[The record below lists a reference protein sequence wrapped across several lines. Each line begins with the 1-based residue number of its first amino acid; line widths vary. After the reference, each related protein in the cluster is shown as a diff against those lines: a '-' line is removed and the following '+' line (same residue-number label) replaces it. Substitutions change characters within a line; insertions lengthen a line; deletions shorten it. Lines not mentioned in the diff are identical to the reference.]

1 MEPPSLEALSLEGPP
16 WVDLPA
22 EALQRVFE
30 LSASPVAVARAACAC
45 RAWRDAAADDATWR
59 SLYGVTWGALAAGSP
74 AATWRARCAGRTALP
89 SSCLRALR
97 DCASPL
103 LRGDALQRCVA
114 LEAANPGA
122 ALRELQAR
130 LADEE
135 HAKAADRALSELALA
150 ALQRVGSAP
159 PDAGSEASTLLDA
172 ACAVALLIDTSADV
186 AATRAAVARLGHA
199 ARQRLQPL
207 DGEPLLARLDALN
220 AFLFGAQH
228 AGDAASS
235 LLDADAPLPGQEA
248 DAGCGLGGQLDAYYA
263 ARNSSL
269 TEMLRTRRGLP
280 IILAVLHVVVAD
292 AAGVPLRPC
301 GIPQQFMTRTAE
313 EAPGEPQFVD
323 VYGGGLRR
331 SREEMLRFIG
341 AMGIVPHENLLA
353 PTVPREVAGRMIRNL
368 LHLTDAGA
376 AAGLRPTALLHLHTA
391 SLSLLPVTL
400 DMRLQRFSHACD
412 ALDVHLMQQDY
423 DALSAGEE
431 LSTLQPLH
439 RRHLLLAMR
448 EQLDKAYEKAA
459 AGSSE

>member
-1 MEPPSLEALSLEGPP
+1 MEPPSLAALSLEAPP

-30 LSASPVAVARAACAC
+30 LSASPAAVAQAACAC

-59 SLYGVTWGALAAGSP
+59 ALYHATWGALAAGSP
-74 AATWRARCAGRTALP
+74 AATATWRARCAGRQSLP
-89 SSCLRALR
+89 ATLQRALR

-114 LEAANPGA
+114 LEAAHPGA
-122 ALRELQAR
+122 ALRELQSC
-130 LADEE
+130 LADAA
-135 HAKAADRALSELALA
+135 HARAADRALSELALA
-150 ALQRVGSAP
+150 TLHRVGSAP
-159 PDAGSEASTLLDA
+159 PDAGSEAATLLDA

-186 AATRAAVARLGHA
+186 AATRAAVSRLGHA

-220 AFLFGAQH
+220 AFLFGAQS
-228 AGDAASS
+228 AGDTAGS
-235 LLDADAPLPGQEA
+235 LLDADSPLPGPEA

-313 EAPGEPQFVD
+313 DAPGEPQFVD

-331 SREEMLRFIG
+331 SRDEMLRFIG

-353 PTVPREVAGRMIRNL
+353 PTAPREVAGRMIRNL

-376 AAGLRPTALLHLHTA
+376 SAGLRPTALLHLHTA

-412 ALDVHLMQQDY
+412 ALDVHLMQQDF
-423 DALSAGEE
+423 DALSAGD
-431 LSTLQPLH
+431 LSTLQPSH
-439 RRHLLLAMR
+439 RRHLLLAAK
-448 EQLDKAYEKAA
+448 EQLDTAYEKAA
-459 AGSSE
+459 AAA